1 MTYRLCRA
9 PGCSSPAASSFAAY
23 CSPHKANL
31 RRHGAVDQK
40 AITKTHLKPY
50 LKLVRERISK
60 NPDSPAWVTLDSRWR
75 ALVDHAQGLLA
86 QFSRGRAMSRFE
98 ITAAREV
105 VKLAAE
111 VKPRE
116 VVEVTC
122 AVVVMWELEPRRFRS
137 DEAFWVQL
145 ARRVRGLTDV
155 NFGERWDNVRG
166 KVRRCYR
173 ELTPRATIMLGKWL
187 AETLGV
193 GGQHIARLQ
202 QADWH
207 WKAKEAA
214 ELREALSKLV

>member
-1 MTYRLCRA
+1 MTRTCRA
-9 PGCSSPAASSFAAY
+9 AGCRAPAASSFAAY
-23 CSPHKANL
+23 CSSHRANL

-50 LKLVRERISK
+50 LKAVRERIAK

-75 ALVDHAQGLLA
+75 ALVDHSHGVLA
-86 QFSRGRAMSRFE
+86 EFARGRAMAGFKV
-98 ITAAREV
+98 TAAREV
-105 VKLAAE
+105 VKLGEE

-122 AVVVMWELEPRRFRS
+122 AGVVMWVIEPRRFRS
-137 DEAFWVQL
+137 DDAFWVQL

-173 ELTPRATIMLGKWL
+173 ELTPRASITLGRWL
-187 AETLGV
+187 AETLGA

-202 QADWH
+202 QAEWDR
-207 WKAKEAA
+207 KAKEAA
-214 ELREALSKLV
+214 ELREALAKLV